1 MEWFSQKTSIAGYQI
16 PQLGASSWRHHR
28 TLYHLQIQYLTL
40 GERRMDPVFQPSLA
54 ERAN

>member
-1 MEWFSQKTSIAGYQI
+1 MEWPENIDSWISDS
-16 PQLGASSWRHHR
+16 QLGASSWRHHR

-40 GERRMDPVFQPSLA
+40 GERRGNPVFSQALA